1 MELQKFLDE
10 MLQEAIK
17 QGQEDAQIDDSKQ
30 FCREGFEAFI
40 YGKKNQLRII
50 KLKLYKERS
59 DLEKQQKKKYLE
71 IREMIGFESELQHPK
86 KQEQQIEILLDEIRK
101 EGEIYK
107 AIRFNYEKGFK
118 TSQKNNENNKI

>member
-1 MELQKFLDE
+1 MDLRKFLDE
-10 MLQEAIK
+10 MLQEAIN

-40 YGKKNQLRII
+40 SGKKNQLRII
-50 KLKLYKERS
+50 KLDLDEKRS
-59 DLEKQQKKKYLE
+59 DLEKQQKEKYLE
-71 IREMIGFESELQHPK
+71 IREMKRIGSELQRIK
-86 KQEQQIEILLDEIRK
+86 RKVKQIDDLLDDIRK